1 MRLLCFLVSTL
12 MHAGVVALG
21 LYLAVQFPVHY
32 AVGDVV
38 YEVSLVR
45 MDEEPPPEPPRP
57 PEPAPKRNVEPKPEP
72 SPAAT
77 AAAKPVRKT
86 APVPP
91 KAPARPAATHTAA
104 HAPASP
110 PAAPRAAPSGTAEA
124 SPGGPKRIST
134 GMDPNVGLL
143 KQMESFEEAP
153 TPEGLTT
160 TVEEGDTI
168 HVAGTHGFA
177 TFADTFSL
185 DMCGADT
192 FTPEDYF
199 GHYRVGP
206 RRFVSV
212 IDGREEHG
220 GFLFYDSE
228 SGMFRRLHQVSKVIF
243 TYGPS
248 FSVDEPVAGS
258 VTILPHKDRYDDI
271 NASKPNQIIWLPS
284 EPPMRYGELI
294 RFEEREVI
302 IESGGVELPGTLI
315 MRPEGHDVPGVVL
328 TFCTGCV
335 PHDKVRGFARAL
347 ALHGVAVL
355 AYDVRTCGGV
365 LPGGEEGLRLLASDA
380 LAAVRFLRAQPG
392 VKASRVGIWGMDN
405 GAQVAVAAASMGMEV
420 DFLVAAYSPGGPA
433 ARVAATP
440 APRAGGVLV
449 PGLWMFTGAEPE
461 TFWALHL
468 EAVRR
473 GQGMGRDFTVVMSP
487 DLPED
492 EDPDLGRVKPLSLR
506 FGFEAEKWIR
516 GLR

>member
-1 MRLLCFLVSTL
+1 
-12 MHAGVVALG
+12 
-21 LYLAVQFPVHY
+21 
-32 AVGDVV
+32 
-38 YEVSLVR
+38 
-45 MDEEPPPEPPRP
+45 
-57 PEPAPKRNVEPKPEP
+57 
-72 SPAAT
+72 
-77 AAAKPVRKT
+77 
-86 APVPP
+86 
-91 KAPARPAATHTAA
+91 
-104 HAPASP
+104 
-110 PAAPRAAPSGTAEA
+110 
-124 SPGGPKRIST
+124 
-134 GMDPNVGLL
+134 MDPNVGLL

-153 TPEGLTT
+153 APEGLTT
-160 TVEEGDTI
+160 TVEQGDTI

-177 TFADTFSL
+177 TFADTFGL

-199 GHYRVGP
+199 GHYRVGR

-228 SGMFRRLHQVSKVIF
+228 SGMFRRLHRVSKVIF

-248 FSVDEPVAGS
+248 FSADEPVAGS

-294 RFEEREVI
+294 RFEEREVN

-335 PHDKVRGFARAL
+335 PHDKMRGFAEAL
-347 ALHGVAVL
+347 ALHGLAVL

-392 VKASRVGIWGMDN
+392 VRADRVGVWGMDI

-440 APRAGGVLV
+440 PPRAGGVLV

-461 TFWALHL
+461 AFWDLHL

-473 GQGMGRDFTVVMSP
+473 GKAMGRDFTVVVLP

-492 EDPDLGRVKPLSLR
+492 KDPDLGRVKPLSLR